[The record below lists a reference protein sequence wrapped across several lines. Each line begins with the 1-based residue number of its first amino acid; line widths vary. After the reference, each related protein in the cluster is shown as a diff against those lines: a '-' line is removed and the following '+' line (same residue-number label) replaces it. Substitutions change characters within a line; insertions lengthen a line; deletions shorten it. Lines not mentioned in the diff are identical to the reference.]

1 LSFERRGGDRV
12 DGDLAL
18 FREAEAIT
26 EHIRA
31 VRLTL
36 KRPIAESIARS
47 GLTAP
52 QVGALKALAGG
63 GPQSLKDLCAR
74 LGLAHSTVSGIVDR
88 LERRGLVR
96 RETDPQDRR
105 LTRIVVTDEVKT
117 FIATG
122 AELHHPA
129 PLIEALRRATGEERS
144 RILEGLTTLR
154 HLLERGGAGRGHGAP
169 GDPRRN
175 EPSRS
180 TTKAGKK
187 KPRQFP

>member
-1 LSFERRGGDRV
+1 VSPEQELR
-12 DGDLAL
+12 
-18 FREAEAIT
+18 REAEAIVD
-26 EHIRA
+26 HLRAIR
-31 VRLTL
+31 LIL
-36 KRPIAESIARS
+36 KRPIAEAIAAS

-63 GPQSLKDLCAR
+63 DPQSLKDLCSR

-117 FIATG
+117 FLATG

-129 PLIEALRRATGEERS
+129 PLIEALRRASDEERS

-154 HLLERGGAGRGHGAP
+154 RLLERGGARPRDARGS
-169 GDPRRN
+169 
-175 EPSRS
+175 EP
-180 TTKAGKK
+180 K
-187 KPRQFP
+187 